1 MKGKVSISIQTP
13 TNDHHS
19 CFYFRVTHPAVTP
32 HQEVGR
38 AAGENMRIVYHRGGS
53 KLEFSLRL
61 WKMLKKESITL
72 LQAQS
77 HREAS
82 ETEEQGKGTKT

>member
-1 MKGKVSISIQTP
+1 MKGKVSISIHTA

-19 CFYFRVTHPAVTP
+19 CFYFRVTHPAVT
-32 HQEVGR
+32 HQEVDR
-38 AAGENMRIVYHRGGS
+38 AAGENMRIVNHRGGS

-77 HREAS
+77 HRKAS
-82 ETEEQGKGTKT
+82 KTEEEAKGTKT